1 LFVEQQK
8 NARIDIKVYNTLMQ
22 QQYSSTNYTEGSEIK
37 EIKLAIVPK
46 LKPGIYIVHIQVNKK
61 HFWLEVIKE

>member
-1 LFVEQQK
+1 
-8 NARIDIKVYNTLMQ
+8 MQ